1 MDSHRSGNTSLH
13 LLTRA
18 RAGDDSALTELLERY
33 IPRLRRWAS
42 GRVPGTAR
50 PMIETDDI
58 VQETVIRTLRHLED
72 FDARGEGALQA
83 YLRQAIRNRLTDAYR
98 QYSRRL
104 VDTAVNSDIPGEA
117 PSPLEEAIGQQAL
130 DRYEAAL
137 LRLKPEEREIIIL
150 RIELCYSYNEIA
162 HLLGKPSAVAC
173 RMAVSRALANLS
185 VEMGR
190 AR

>member
-1 MDSHRSGNTSLH
+1 MDSRRSGDTSLD
-13 LLTRA
+13 LLARA

-42 GRVPGTAR
+42 GRVPSAAR
-50 PMIETDDI
+50 PIIETDDI
-58 VQETVIRTLRHLED
+58 VQETVIRTLRRLDD

-83 YLRQAIRNRLTDAYR
+83 YLRQAVCNRLKDAYR

-104 VDTAVNSDIPGEA
+104 SDTSVNSDIPAEA

-130 DRYEAAL
+130 ERYETAL
-137 LRLKPEEREIIIL
+137 QRLKPEEREIIIL

-162 HLLGKPSAVAC
+162 HLLGKPSAVAS

-185 VEMGR
+185 VKMGH